1 MRKGKRGVL
10 FVFSGPS
17 GVGKGTLKAKLFEE
31 FADRIAYSVSATTRG
46 PREGEVDGKDYFFIS
61 RQEFERRVKN
71 NEFLEHAE
79 FAGNC
84 YGTPRAYVE
93 KLLDSGMNVVLE
105 IDVQGALQVM
115 KSMPECV
122 SVFILPPSF
131 EELEHRLRGRGTEN
145 EEKVRERLE
154 TAKRELPYAPQ
165 YDYQIVNGGD
175 IEAAYQSLREG
186 FLKSTGEA

>member
-1 MRKGKRGVL
+1 MHKGKRGVL

-131 EELEHRLRGRGTEN
+131 EELEHRLRGRGTET

-175 IEAAYQSLREG
+175 IEAAFQSLREV
-186 FLKSTGEA
+186 FLKNTGEA